1 MFRPAR
7 RCGSSAT
14 ALRQPLSAREI
25 ANGKVT
31 LLSAKVDVRETDELL
46 TVAASP
52 AALTE
57 PSTAPV
63 RVGEDSHPGA
73 EISAGER
80 RAIEAFA
87 IPRAASLDR
96 LTDVGDK

>member
-1 MFRPAR
+1 M
-7 RCGSSAT
+7 
-14 ALRQPLSAREI
+14 
-25 ANGKVT
+25 
-31 LLSAKVDVRETDELL
+31 DVRETDELL